1 MKIKKNKSVLL
12 GVCAD
17 LADKTNINPNWIRL
31 GFVVSFLFLGIGPLI
46 YIIIWILMQLRKG
59 R

>member
-1 MKIKKNKSVLL
+1 MKKNKSVLM

-17 LADKTNINPNWIRL
+17 LADRTEVNPNLIRI
-31 GFVVSFLFLGIGPLI
+31 GFIASFLFFGIGPLI
-46 YIIIWILMQLRKG
+46 YIILAILMQLRKG

>member
-1 MKIKKNKSVLL
+1 MKKNKSVLM

-17 LADKTNINPNWIRL
+17 LADRTEVNPNLIRI
-31 GFVVSFLFLGIGPLI
+31 GFVASFLFFGIGPLI
-46 YIIIWILMQLRKG
+46 YIILAILMQLRKG

>member
-1 MKIKKNKSVLL
+1 MKKNKSVLL

-17 LADKTNINPNWIRL
+17 LGDKTDINPNWIRL
-31 GFVVSFLFLGIGPLI
+31 GFVASFLFFGIGPLI
-46 YIIIWILMQLRKG
+46 YIIMWILMQLRKG